1 MADPIDLVDSQTHNN
16 KMEVD
21 TISLAD
27 APPKRYKVVQL
38 SGPIKILLPIEEGGG
53 IDDHNNTEAVSEAP
67 ASCAPTHAEHNNN
80 VDEEYRYWAEAS
92 DCGESD
98 RDVREVSPLKIGMI
112 GLVAPAVEG
121 DTEVKKFDC
130 NNPDDT
136 MSPL

>member
-1 MADPIDLVDSQTHNN
+1 LRRV
-16 KMEVD
+16 EVLMI
-21 TISLAD
+21 TTTPRQSL
-27 APPKRYKVVQL
+27 KRL
-38 SGPIKILLPIEEGGG
+38 RLARLP
-53 IDDHNNTEAVSEAP
+53 
-67 ASCAPTHAEHNNN
+67 HAEHNNN

-98 RDVREVSPLKIGMI
+98 RDVREVSPLNIGMI